1 MKALIFKL
9 IYKTKGVLFM
19 KQYPLVIFL
28 LFTLIILSSSN
39 FAQDATVVDPE
50 HYKVEFENEQVR
62 VLRINYNAGE
72 KGEMHSHP
80 EGVAIFLSDGSG
92 KFTYSDGK
100 TEEMSFKSGQVVWLP
115 ATTHQGENTGD
126 NAFEVIQI
134 EIKNKE

>member
-1 MKALIFKL
+1 
-9 IYKTKGVLFM
+9 M
-19 KQYPLVIFL
+19 KQLLSIF
-28 LFTLIILSSSN
+28 TAIIAIILLSGNN